1 MASTSSSSSDE
12 TIASSNRAM
21 TKERSSSFGRLV
33 RRPFFW
39 ALLIGAAVLVIFLR
53 RWVHHAQLE
62 SVPVIV
68 PPDVAAADVVAP
80 PASVIVR
87 RMLLDVHDLV
97 APPKRPR
104 LAVLTFDDGPFP
116 VTTPLL
122 LAQLR
127 ALRVPAVF
135 FVIGRDAQEQPAITV
150 RARAAGIELGNHT
163 QTHPEMSALDARE
176 QANEV
181 AGGVRSIV
189 ELTGERARY
198 FRPPHGNYNAT
209 TVDVA
214 QGQGE
219 VVTLWDVDP
228 GDWRSLTAEQIAE
241 SVRKHARSPAVILLH
256 NGKQATIEALP
267 RIVREYRNAGFE
279 FVTLS
284 ELQRRLPLDA
294 INDPIRVQM

>member
-1 MASTSSSSSDE
+1 LDPSRASTWSSSSDE
-12 TIASSNRAM
+12 TIASNSR
-21 TKERSSSFGRLV
+21 T
-33 RRPFFW
+33 RRFW
-39 ALLIGAAVLVIFLR
+39 ALLILAAILIIFLR

-68 PPDVAAADVVAP
+68 PPDVAAVDVIAP
-80 PASVIVR
+80 PSGAIVR
-87 RMLLDVHDLV
+87 RMLRDIHDLT

-127 ALRVPAVF
+127 ALNVPAVF

-150 RARAAGIELGNHT
+150 RARIAGVELGNHT
-163 QTHPEMSALDARE
+163 QTHPEMSSLDAAE
-176 QANEV
+176 QAREI
-181 AGGVRSIV
+181 AGGERSIAA
-189 ELTGERARY
+189 LTGVQATY

-209 TVDVA
+209 TIDVA
-214 QGQGE
+214 RKQGE
-219 VVTLWDVDP
+219 IVALWDVDP
-228 GDWRSLTAEQIAE
+228 GDWRSLTAGQVVEN
-241 SVRKHARSPAVILLH
+241 VRKYARSPAVILLH

-267 RIVREYRNAGFE
+267 RIVREYRDAGFE

-284 ELQRRLPLDA
+284 ELQQRLSLDA
-294 INDPIRVQM
+294 INDPVRIKM